1 MSNAELVGNISH
13 EVQPIIGWLRLCLA
27 DGTVLTEQQME
38 AAVEK
43 LYRALENAQ
52 KLV

>member
-13 EVQPIIGWLRLCLA
+13 EVQPIIGWMRLAIA
-27 DGTVLTEQQME
+27 DGNPLTEQQMT

-52 KLV
+52 KIV